1 MSLLTTKMKYRLAG
15 IWAFSMIWIFAPS
28 DVLFWPPLV
37 WTLTVI
43 FWFIFALCLSAL
55 TLSKLIERYWEDEP
69 EERD

>member
-43 FWFIFALCLSAL
+43 FWLIVAIVLSTLALSWIVE
-55 TLSKLIERYWEDEP
+55 KYFGD
-69 EERD
+69 